1 MYYIFWYLQKAFDF
15 LWFINKYLKKVSKK
29 ISTACIPDASILAK
43 GDIVR
48 AFASRT
54 TQQRHCCRPCAWR
67 ADGGHGAEGRGVW
80 CRWERNLSCRLLK
93 SSCSFFLFT
102 CGLQTEMTSILK
114 HTRFLTPTCGA
125 SSQPAASQAPL
136 SYDQVKEG
144 DIKSLQ
150 WLWSLGTWTWVVGVT
165 QKRDPNPNEAKQSIL
180 KRQWVETLVVF
191 VFCLPASTESKNGW
205 KETLQQS
212 LLALSS
218 GSQKCPSQQGGEACS
233 WPPLFIRTRKEWSFK
248 KEKQFPQ
255 LNWWHKGQEGR
266 RQTNFNDKTTRA
278 MPCARGVMDLLLVS
292 TKNAVESVLILKLS
306 DNL

>member
-1 MYYIFWYLQKAFDF
+1 MYYIFWYLQKAFYF

-93 SSCSFFLFT
+93 SSCSFILFT
-102 CGLQTEMTSILK
+102 CGLQTEVTSILK

-136 SYDQVKEG
+136 RYDQIKEG
-144 DIKSLQ
+144 DIKSPQ
-150 WLWSLGTWTWVVGVT
+150 WLWSLGTWTRMVGVT

-180 KRQWVETLVVF
+180 KCQWGETLVVC
-191 VFCLPASTESKNGW
+191 FCLPSSTEKVKMGG
-205 KETLQQS
+205 KKTLKQS
-212 LLALSS
+212 VLALSS
-218 GSQKCPSQQGGEACS
+218 GP
-233 WPPLFIRTRKEWSFK
+233 
-248 KEKQFPQ
+248 
-255 LNWWHKGQEGR
+255 GR
-266 RQTNFNDKTTRA
+266 RRQAPRSALPSREARPELTTFVHQDKK
-278 MPCARGVMDLLLVS
+278 GV
-292 TKNAVESVLILKLS
+292 EF
-306 DNL
+306 

>member
-93 SSCSFFLFT
+93 ASCSFFLFT
-102 CGLQTEMTSILK
+102 CGLQTEVTSILK

-144 DIKSLQ
+144 DIKSPQ

-180 KRQWVETLVVF
+180 K
-191 VFCLPASTESKNGW
+191 C
-205 KETLQQS
+205 
-212 LLALSS
+212 
-218 GSQKCPSQQGGEACS
+218 
-233 WPPLFIRTRKEWSFK
+233 
-248 KEKQFPQ
+248 
-255 LNWWHKGQEGR
+255 
-266 RQTNFNDKTTRA
+266 
-278 MPCARGVMDLLLVS
+278 
-292 TKNAVESVLILKLS
+292 
-306 DNL
+306 